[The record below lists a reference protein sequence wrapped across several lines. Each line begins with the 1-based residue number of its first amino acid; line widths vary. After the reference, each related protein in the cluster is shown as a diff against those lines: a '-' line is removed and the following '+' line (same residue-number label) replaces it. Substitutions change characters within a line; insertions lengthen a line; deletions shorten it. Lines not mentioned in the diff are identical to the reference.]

1 MENSY
6 DENKESRLEEI
17 EDLIFEVNKFESKIE
32 NMVYKGREIIQRIN
46 DLNGADCNSTLKF
59 DMYFLKRIEYFLQGY
74 EIFSFD
80 DLRETLIIMKEED
93 EENE

>member
-46 DLNGADCNSTLKF
+46 DLNGICGK
-59 DMYFLKRIEYFLQGY
+59 
-74 EIFSFD
+74 
-80 DLRETLIIMKEED
+80 LIRLND
-93 EENE
+93 